1 MSHIIA
7 LDAGHGLKTAG
18 KQTPTGIKE
27 WEITD
32 GVRDKIV
39 NYLNDYD
46 VSFIF
51 PDNNEGNV
59 DESLTSRRA
68 MYVNANAT
76 VAVSLHANA
85 NKGTWGKHTGVEV
98 YVDKNCTA
106 DDLALAT
113 LIHNKLVAYMGLKGR
128 GVKKANFTV
137 INQNKVTAVLVEGG
151 FMDSTIDYPVIT
163 SDAGKDAYA
172 RAVADSLIEFFD
184 LHKKTAPAQPAAT
197 PSLKYK
203 VGDKV
208 KLSSYYVSST
218 DPVTKAIHK
227 SRTGTI
233 TKVLTNGCQNPYL
246 IDNGMCWC
254 NDGDI
259 RSLVKSNTAA
269 SKPTTKTLA
278 VGSKVKIKLTA
289 KKYCTGQKIPLS
301 AKNKKYTVKQI
312 GTSKYPNGVLLAEI
326 MSWVNKSD
334 LNY

>member
-59 DESLTSRRA
+59 DESLTSRRT

-113 LIHNKLVAYMGLKGR
+113 LIHNKLVAYMGLKG
-128 GVKKANFTV
+128 
-137 INQNKVTAVLVEGG
+137 
-151 FMDSTIDYPVIT
+151 
-163 SDAGKDAYA
+163 
-172 RAVADSLIEFFD
+172 
-184 LHKKTAPAQPAAT
+184 
-197 PSLKYK
+197 
-203 VGDKV
+203 
-208 KLSSYYVSST
+208 
-218 DPVTKAIHK
+218 
-227 SRTGTI
+227 
-233 TKVLTNGCQNPYL
+233 
-246 IDNGMCWC
+246 
-254 NDGDI
+254 
-259 RSLVKSNTAA
+259 
-269 SKPTTKTLA
+269 
-278 VGSKVKIKLTA
+278 
-289 KKYCTGQKIPLS
+289 
-301 AKNKKYTVKQI
+301 
-312 GTSKYPNGVLLAEI
+312 
-326 MSWVNKSD
+326 
-334 LNY
+334 